1 MARPALQKPPARR
14 HLVPFRESKLTRMFG
29 DSFGG
34 STVGATVMIVNA
46 APSTG
51 DFDETLHALK

>member
-1 MARPALQKPPARR
+1 
-14 HLVPFRESKLTRMFG
+14 MFG

-34 STVGATVMIVNA
+34 ATVGATVMIVNA
-46 APSTG
+46 APSAA